1 MKQSVISIQIKKMTA
16 NDWDA
21 VRSIYEEGIATG
33 NATLETNIP
42 SWESWDAA
50 HMKECRLTAKEDS
63 IVTGWSALTPVSG
76 RCVYA
81 GVAEVSVYIG
91 GNFRGRGIGKLLLEE
106 LIRSSEKQG
115 IWTIQAG
122 ILKENTASIELHK
135 KCGFKIL
142 GVREKL
148 GKLNGLWRD
157 IVLME
162 RRSSVVGID

>member
-1 MKQSVISIQIKKMTA
+1 MKQSVMSIQIKKMTA

-33 NATLETNIP
+33 NATLETNVP

-50 HMKECRLTAKEDS
+50 HMKECRQTAKEGPDV
-63 IVTGWSALTPVSG
+63 IGWAALTPVSG
-76 RCVYA
+76 RCVYS

-91 GNFRGRGIGKLLLEE
+91 ENFRGRGIGKLLLEE
-106 LIRSSEKQG
+106 LIRSSEKHG
-115 IWTIQAG
+115 IWTMQAG
-122 ILKENTASIELHK
+122 ILKENTTSIELHK

-142 GVREKL
+142 GVHEKL

-157 IVLME
+157 IILME

>member
-1 MKQSVISIQIKKMTA
+1 MSIQLEKMTA

-21 VRSIYEEGIATG
+21 VRAIYEEGIATG
-33 NATLETNIP
+33 NATLETNVP
-42 SWESWDAA
+42 DWEKWDAA
-50 HMKECRLTAKEDS
+50 HIKECRFVAKDNGT
-63 IVTGWSALTPVSG
+63 IAGWAALTPVSG

-91 GNFRGRGIGKLLLEE
+91 LKFRGLGLGKLLLNE
-106 LIRSSEKQG
+106 LIKSSEANG

-122 ILKENTASIELHK
+122 ILSENSASIELHK

-148 GKLNGLWRD
+148 GKLNGVWRD

-162 RRSSVVGID
+162 KRSSVVGID

>member
-1 MKQSVISIQIKKMTA
+1 MNIRIEKMTT

-21 VRSIYEEGIATG
+21 VRAIYEEGIATM
-33 NATLETNIP
+33 NATLETNVP
-42 SWESWDAA
+42 DWEKWDAA
-50 HMKECRLTAKEDS
+50 HIKECRFVAKEDKT
-63 IVTGWSALTPVSG
+63 VAGWAALTPVSG

-91 GNFRGRGIGKLLLEE
+91 EFFRGRGIGKLLLSE
-106 LIRSSEKQG
+106 LVKSSEAQG
-115 IWTIQAG
+115 IWTVQAG

-135 KCGFKIL
+135 GCGFKIL

-148 GKLNGLWRD
+148 GKLNGVWRD